1 MLRTGPWHPGSQLS
15 TASPE
20 LRQAWAL
27 IRNTRHPPPPPP
39 GPSPK
44 PQLSPGAGCALLLG
58 MSLAVS

>member
-15 TASPE
+15 TAGPE

-27 IRNTRHPPPPPP
+27 IRNTRPPPPP